1 MQAPSY
7 TKANKPLSGIA
18 KVFIL
23 LIPLLIITVF
33 ATFFTGIFIT
43 LLICLLIALIL
54 NPAVDYLESL
64 GINRTLSIL
73 IIFLLIG
80 IFVYSIL
87 SIFLPSIS
95 GQIDSLKIAYK
106 ELEVSDKVRDWERWL
121 EKNVPYLK
129 RGDVAK
135 EIENSFKG
143 SYTKLQD
150 LLSSIVSLVL
160 LIIIIPFITFF
171 ILKDRK
177 AIKNGF
183 ISLVPNRYFEMTVN
197 IVDKIEKQ
205 LSIYVRGWI
214 FDAFFVGTLSI
225 TGLSILGINN
235 AFLIGSVAGL
245 GHLIPYAG
253 PVIGAVPAI
262 LISVIQFGDAS
273 MVIPI
278 IIMFTIIYLL
288 DSSAAQPFIFS
299 KSADM
304 NPITVIAV
312 LLVGNELLGA
322 FGALI
327 AIPVATILKV
337 SARETINGFRNFKLG
352 YY

>member
-1 MQAPSY
+1 MTAQSY
-7 TKANKPLSGIA
+7 SRANKPLSGIA

-33 ATFFTGIFIT
+33 AAFFTGIFIT

-54 NPAVDYLESL
+54 NPAVDSLESL
-64 GINRTLSIL
+64 GINRTFSIL
-73 IIFLLIG
+73 IIFVIIG
-80 IFVYSIL
+80 AFIYTVVSL
-87 SIFLPSIS
+87 FLPNII
-95 GQIDSLKIAYK
+95 GQIDSLKIAYR
-106 ELEVSDKVRDWERWL
+106 ELEVSDKVKDWERWI
-121 EKNVPYLK
+121 EKNLPYAK

-135 EIENSFKG
+135 EIETAIKG
-143 SYTKLQD
+143 SYTKIED
-150 LLSSIVSLVL
+150 LLSSIVSIILLV
-160 LIIIIPFITFF
+160 IIVPFITFF
-171 ILKDRK
+171 ILKDRR

-205 LSIYVRGWI
+205 LSVYVRGWV
-214 FDAFFVGTLSI
+214 FDAFFVGTLSMI
-225 TGLSILGINN
+225 GLSVLGINN
-235 AFLIGSVAGL
+235 AFLIGFTAGM

-253 PVIGAVPAI
+253 PVIGGIPAI
-262 LISVIQFGDAS
+262 LISIIQFGDMH

-278 IIMFTIIYLL
+278 VIMFTIIYIL
-288 DSSAAQPFIFS
+288 DSSVAQPFIFS

-322 FGALI
+322 FGAII